1 MPLQYVIFCLGIG
14 IDRTTNYFFVEK
26 VDMLIERLWALL
38 LRKTRLERVL
48 FSKSNARRK
57 KDLKK
62 DDEFIS
68 EADLIA
74 DSLCFGVFAFQS
86 KQYKS
91 IYNLILNWH
100 GVLKKDHQAID
111 IILAEIDIYEL
122 FAFKHCKGRK
132 DQSNGV
138 SNLENVKCKLL
149 HWEGTNLVVV
159 EGQIASRDSKSKDSI
174 GRYYCV
180 SLKHANEII
189 GTTTEELVLKAK
201 QSAIAP

>member
-1 MPLQYVIFCLGIG
+1 M
-14 IDRTTNYFFVEK
+14 
-26 VDMLIERLWALL
+26 
-38 LRKTRLERVL
+38 LERVL

-68 EADLIA
+68 E
-74 DSLCFGVFAFQS
+74 
-86 KQYKS
+86 
-91 IYNLILNWH
+91 
-100 GVLKKDHQAID
+100 KDHQAID

-159 EGQIASRDSKSKDSI
+159 EGQIASRDSKSKVHHVTLGPLCWKVWVNHVTVNVPLFRSTHEMYDLQDAVGST
-174 GRYYCV
+174 V
-180 SLKHANEII
+180 A
-189 GTTTEELVLKAK
+189 
-201 QSAIAP
+201 